1 MPEAPPSPARATGAR
16 ALLAALALALLV
28 AAVAHVRGA
37 GEHPN
42 NQDREL
48 DLLLA
53 RRIATQGILTDGAR
67 SPLFPLLLAP
77 FQGGDPGFP
86 QRARWVA
93 LALGG
98 LAFGGVFLLLRSV
111 LPERVAVV
119 ATLLAGPEW
128 TFEVSRVRPEPLV
141 AFALVALA
149 TALARATTSPRPLR
163 LVAVAGV
170 AAGLAHLGKG
180 SGPLTVVA
188 AVLFLVATR
197 RARALPAVA
206 VFVGAFL
213 VAASPLLVATARA
226 FGSPF
231 HNANTAHVMWEAAGE
246 DQQWRWST
254 ATPATW
260 WAAHGLSGTVARL
273 LDGAARVT
281 HGPLLYALL
290 AAAAAGIA
298 IRRRGPR
305 GPVAAVPGPTPT
317 TAFVGVAVATA
328 LVWGPAFA
336 WYVPIANGR
345 RYLFPVAAL
354 ALPALV
360 APHHAFVAARAPAL
374 AARADRVAAAGRR
387 AAGHVAAVA
396 AAALALVAVEVR
408 EAAHPPAVGPR
419 VPFDRATLDTAAR
432 LRALPEGT
440 RILAGPA
447 ATVPSPWLVSATRD
461 YVHLP
466 PGLAPADAER
476 FVRAHADVV
485 LLSENLTTRR
495 AATFGPWARRRP
507 DGAFEPADLPP
518 WARLVPGT
526 PAAGP
531 HLLFAVEP

>member
-1 MPEAPPSPARATGAR
+1 MPLAPPSPPGAAGRR
-16 ALLAALALALLV
+16 ALVAALALALLV
-28 AAVAHVRGA
+28 VAVAHVRGA

-53 RRIATQGILTDGAR
+53 RRIVAQGTLTDGAR

-77 FQGGDPGFP
+77 FEGGDPGFP

-93 LALGG
+93 LAVGG
-98 LAFGGVFLLLRSV
+98 LAFGGVFLLLRTV
-111 LPERVAVV
+111 LPGRVAVA

-128 TFEVSRVRPEPLV
+128 TFEVSRVRPEPIV
-141 AFALVALA
+141 AFLVVAVA
-149 TALARATTSPRPLR
+149 TALARATTSARPLR

-170 AAGLAHLGKG
+170 AAGLAHLAKG
-180 SGPLTVVA
+180 SGPLTVA
-188 AVLFLVATR
+188 AVLLFLAVR
-197 RARALPAVA
+197 WRGRAVVPAA

-213 VAASPLLVATARA
+213 VTASPLLVATARA

-254 ATPATW
+254 ATPASW
-260 WAAHGLSGTVARL
+260 WAAHGLGGTVARFA
-273 LDGAARVT
+273 DGLVRVT

-290 AAAAAGIA
+290 AAAAAWWA
-298 IRRRGPR
+298 SLRRGTR
-305 GPVAAVPGPTPT
+305 GPSAAGPAPAVG
-317 TAFVGVAVATA
+317 AFVGVAVA
-328 LVWGPAFA
+328 LVLAWGPAFA

-360 APHHAFVAARAPAL
+360 AALDALIVARSPAL
-374 AARADRVAAAGRR
+374 GARADR
-387 AAGHVAAVA
+387 A
-396 AAALALVAVEVR
+396 AAALVRVAGGGAAVAVAALLVVAAETR
-408 EAAHPPAVGPR
+408 EAAHPPPVGPR
-419 VPFDRATLDTAAR
+419 VPFDRAALDTAAR
-432 LRALPEGT
+432 LRARPEGT
-440 RILAGPA
+440 RVLAGPA

-466 PGLAPADAER
+466 SGLAPAEAEA
-476 FVRAHADVV
+476 FVRARADVV
-485 LLSENLTTRR
+485 LLSDNLWTRR
-495 AATFGPWARRRP
+495 AGTFGPWARRRA
-507 DGAFEPADLPP
+507 DGTLEVAEVPA

-526 PAAGP
+526 PSAGP
-531 HLLFAVEP
+531 HLLFEIVP